1 MVWMGL
7 HVVAGQ
13 PLRHFRACNG
23 AAPRDTR
30 HWVAHARLLLMDGP
44 GRHFLV
50 YFRRESS
57 YFTEVFGGM
66 KEMSVLVTACILY
79 IRQYQSIRHSGKSY
93 SLSVWKGNEK
103 QFHPLENDD
112 AGLTCCCLCRQIY
125 GLFYCLDCA
134 SRNVLTICSLHGISL
149 LLLCT
154 NRFDSFDS
162 RLRNHTL
169 TQNTG
174 KLNK

>member
-57 YFTEVFGGM
+57 YFTEVCGSM
-66 KEMSVLVTACILY
+66 KEMPVLVTACILY
-79 IRQYQSIRHSGKSY
+79 IRQYQSIRH
-93 SLSVWKGNEK
+93 EK
-103 QFHPLENDD
+103 QFHPLENDE

-134 SRNVLTICSLHGISL
+134 SRNVLTICSLPVIS

-154 NRFDSFDS
+154 NRFVSSDS
-162 RLRNHTL
+162 RFRNHT
-169 TQNTG
+169 
-174 KLNK
+174 